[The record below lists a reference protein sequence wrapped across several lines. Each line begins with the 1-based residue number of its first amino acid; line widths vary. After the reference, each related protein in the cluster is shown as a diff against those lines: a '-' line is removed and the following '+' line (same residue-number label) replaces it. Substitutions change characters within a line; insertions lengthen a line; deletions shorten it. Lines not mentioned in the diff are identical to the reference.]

1 MYYVVSYFVQDTFGL
16 FVQYALPQSIECV
29 AMLRLQYVVVFCNE
43 IVYLI
48 QWQVEEQTLSS
59 CIYDGYLFLDRIGFV
74 LRLHEQGGVFASFV
88 ESTLRNRVHIA
99 AKLGER
105 LQFAILS
112 LVGFQSTCNLFH
124 RLYLSVTAH
133 TRYRYTHVD
142 GRADT
147 CIEKTCLEEYLSV
160 GKGDNVS
167 GDICRYVARLCL
179 DYRQSRQRAAALD
192 FVFEHLGQVVH
203 LACHIVVGY
212 YLGSS
217 LEQT

>member
-1 MYYVVSYFVQDTFGL
+1 M
-16 FVQYALPQSIECV
+16 
-29 AMLRLQYVVVFCNE
+29 
-43 IVYLI
+43 
-48 QWQVEEQTLSS
+48 
-59 CIYDGYLFLDRIGFV
+59 
-74 LRLHEQGGVFASFV
+74 RLHEQGGVFASFV
-88 ESTLRNRVHIA
+88 ESTLRNGVHIA
-99 AKLGER
+99 SELGER

-160 GKGDNVS
+160 GNGDNVS

-179 DYRQSRQRAAALD
+179 VAKVLVENFGIAGIDTVEDDLKLFFGD
-192 FVFEHLGQVVH
+192 DVEVEE
-203 LACHIVVGY
+203 LA
-212 YLGSS
+212 S
-217 LEQT
+217 